1 MSTTP
6 PPTHHTSHLWAR
18 APGTSLLELSGR
30 PPLVEV
36 RRWTAAMLS
45 RLDADVLDDVVMV
58 VNELVANAYD
68 HTAAPVRLHVLL
80 TDGYVHVAVEDG
92 SMVPPTPRGWCPS
105 GTRGRGLLLI
115 EELAVAWGSTPGPA
129 GKTVWAHLTD
139 TAPPADDQV

>member
-6 PPTHHTSHLWAR
+6 PPTHHTPHRWVR
-18 APGTSLLELSGR
+18 APGTSTLELSGW

-36 RRWTAAMLS
+36 RRWTAALLP

-68 HTAAPVRLHVLL
+68 HSTAPVRLHVLVV
-80 TDGYVHVAVEDG
+80 DGQVRVAVEDG
-92 SMVPPTPRGWCPS
+92 SVVPPAPRGPYLS

-115 EELAVAWGSTPGPA
+115 EKLTVAWGSTQGPA
-129 GKTVWAHLTD
+129 GKVVWARLTS
-139 TAPPADDQV
+139 TAAPADGRG